1 MKNAFLA
8 ITIITLFSVS
18 SSARADEF
26 LRWNERAYTSCNESG
41 AQAAAR
47 EYGDPYE
54 LARAVQRSCNRYLMR
69 MRDSESYRKMGSLW
83 RAYETGIA
91 DAVLAGNIS
100 IIQSERREY
109 DRQRY

>member
-1 MKNAFLA
+1 MKNAFFV
-8 ITIITLFSVS
+8 ITIITVFSVS

-47 EYGDPYE
+47 KYGDTYE

-69 MRDSESYRKMGSLW
+69 MRDSESYRK
-83 RAYETGIA
+83 TGIA
-91 DAVLAGNIS
+91 DTVLAGNIS
-100 IIQSERREY
+100 IIQSERRKY